1 MPDTGHRLGRRV
13 SSLVA
18 PRSGEP
24 FETAMN
30 RLVFLAVVAAAVGA
44 CLAAFWTESGAH
56 PARLASIAEVFHGA
70 FSYGLWGW
78 AARAALI
85 AVGLA
90 SVLSG
95 ADAIVNRKRFLR
107 PLQFDAL
114 SGVNVRERIREVRDR
129 VASVLGRAK
138 PDIVAAF
145 DELARG
151 AISVGASDLHMSP
164 TPEGFRLTYRVHGTL
179 HDVMTVAL
187 ELAPRLTTRVKV
199 LARLDTYV
207 RGIPQDG
214 RLVMTV
220 DGKLVEARTSTLP
233 TEAGERIV
241 LRFVRG
247 ALEVPTLDA
256 LGFSDRVVSGMKELL
271 ARPQGILF
279 LTAPVGSGKTTT
291 LYAALQHISQSRGST
306 TSLVTLE
313 DPIELEL
320 PFATQTQMHPKAGMT
335 FASTLRS
342 VLRQDPNVLMVGE
355 IRDHETAD
363 IAMQAGLT
371 GHLILTTVHGDSA
384 AGPFARIIDMN
395 VEPFIIASASIGC
408 LSQRLVRT
416 LCINCRREAAPEPV
430 VVERFERH
438 GVALPP
444 GPYFEPVGCDYCEGL
459 GFTGRRPIAELLVVD
474 TALRAAIG
482 KRSATNDLHDIA
494 VSQGMTSL
502 IRDGLAQA
510 VLGETSLAE
519 VLRVAG

>member
-1 MPDTGHRLGRRV
+1 
-13 SSLVA
+13 
-18 PRSGEP
+18 
-24 FETAMN
+24 MN

-44 CLAAFWTESGAH
+44 CLAALWTEDGAH

-85 AVGLA
+85 AVALA

-502 IRDGLAQA
+502 IRDGLTQA